1 MQFKVLITAPYMRM
15 VIDEFRP
22 VFEQEGIELV
32 VAPPKERFEEEELL
46 EMVTDIDGVICGD
59 DCFTKRVLQKANR
72 LKVISK
78 WGTGID
84 SIDQDTCREL
94 GIVVGNTPDAFS
106 KAVADTVLGYVLNF
120 ARKLVQLDRAMRK
133 GDWQKVPCVALHE
146 CTLGVIGV
154 GNVGKAIVRRAIAFG
169 MRVLGNDLEEMPEEF
184 LAETGIEMVSK
195 QELLRQADFVSLNC
209 TLNPTSLHLIS
220 DDEFALMKDTAV
232 IINTSRGPVIDEPA
246 LIRALQDKKI
256 AGAAMDV
263 FEVEPLP
270 SDSPLPGM
278 DNVLLAS
285 HNANSSAQAWE
296 KVHRNTIKNLFN
308 GLKEAV
314 K

>member
-1 MQFKVLITAPYMRM
+1 MQFRVLITAPYMRM
-15 VIDEFRP
+15 AIDEFRP
-22 VFEQEGIELV
+22 VFEQEGIEIV
-32 VAPPKERFEEEELL
+32 IAPRQERFEEEELL
-46 EMVTDIDGVICGD
+46 EMMTDIDGVICGD

-84 SIDQDTCREL
+84 SIDQDACREL
-94 GIVVGNTPDAFS
+94 GIVLGNTPDAFS

-120 ARKLVQLDRAMRK
+120 ARKLVQLDRAVRK
-133 GDWQKVPCVALHE
+133 GDWEKVPCAALHE

-154 GNVGKAIVRRAIAFG
+154 GNVGKQIVRRAIAFG
-169 MRVLGNDLEEMPEEF
+169 MRVLGNDLEQMPEEF
-184 LAETGIEMVSK
+184 LTETGIEMVSK
-195 QELLRQADFVSLNC
+195 EKLLGQADFVSLNC

-220 DDEFALMKDTAV
+220 DSEFALMKDTAV

-270 SDSPLPGM
+270 LDSELLGM
-278 DNVLLAS
+278 ENVLLAS
-285 HNANSSAQAWE
+285 HNANSSAEAWE

-308 GLKEAV
+308 GLREAV
-314 K
+314 T